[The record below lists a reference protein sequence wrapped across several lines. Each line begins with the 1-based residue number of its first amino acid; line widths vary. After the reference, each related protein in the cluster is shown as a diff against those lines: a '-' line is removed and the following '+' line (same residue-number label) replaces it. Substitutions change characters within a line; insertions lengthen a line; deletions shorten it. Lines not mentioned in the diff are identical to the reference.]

1 MLFYIAYL
9 REVKD
14 PISNATH
21 PCDDGNCLPV
31 LQQQMFVVF
40 TGKTIGKQIAFTL
53 KPFVIRALNRLAA
66 QSQARKVLSRG
77 FALVP
82 HMPGST
88 SYYTAQD
95 GSDEEDEMDDDG
107 NIIPMEIRADGKK
120 HKITNPVEKQTHL
133 MAYEDTFQDFC
144 DRIIQ
149 FGYIVLFAPAF
160 PLAPFLAFINNGPG
174 PRGAVKW
181 R

>member
-77 FALVP
+77 IALMP
-82 HMPGST
+82 MMPGSPK
-88 SYYTAQD
+88 AQD
-95 GSDEEDEMDDDG
+95 GSDEEHEVDNDG
-107 NIIPMEIRADGKK
+107 NITPMEIGADGRK
-120 HKITNPVEKQTHL
+120 HKITDPVEKQTHL